1 MTPTAAV
8 RRASVA
14 LGAVVAAALAL
25 PQAAHAHGVVGRLD
39 LPLPAEVFGAA
50 AAGVL
55 VLSFVALAAG
65 WSAPRFETYR
75 ERRLFRLPVIV
86 DVLGGALGLGVFC
99 LTVYAGLAGV
109 DSPLDNLAPT
119 MVYVIVWVGVPFAS
133 LLFGDV
139 FRVLSPWRALA
150 RALGAVAG
158 RVSRGGGAAEP
169 LPYPERLGCWPAV
182 AGVVAFGICELCWAA
197 ANEPTPLALLMLVY
211 VAIQLVGMS
220 LYGVEPWTR
229 RADGLGV
236 YFGLFARLAPL
247 VRRDGALYARAPL
260 VGATRLPEAAGV
272 AALLVVAISVT
283 AFDGAREGPLFN
295 DLVPSVQDAFVEVGF
310 GRPLALELAFVLG
323 LGVTIAVIGA
333 VYTLAVA
340 AMPAPPGGDRAGLGR
355 RFAHTL
361 IPIVAAYVVAHYF
374 SLLVYQGQDDAA
386 PAVRPAGR
394 RRRPARLRRP
404 PDRLHGADR
413 HGHLVRPGR
422 RARRRPRRRARARPR
437 PRAGDLRQPPRRRR
451 LAGRDARADGLL
463 HLPRPL
469 PALGGQRL
477 THAVCRRGGRVPRW
491 AVEMTVRQHQDE
503 LFVLWSAARAEANL
517 AYDAWCGA
525 PGAAAYAVYRAAE
538 DRADAAEFALAAVAA
553 AVRDRREPVAA

>member
-169 LPYPERLGCWPAV
+169 LPYPERLGYWPAV

-374 SLLVYQGQDDAA
+374 SLLVYQGQDTL
-386 PAVRPAGR
+386 
-394 RRRPARLRRP
+394 RLLSDP
-404 PDRLHGADR
+404 LGDGADLLGFADR
-413 HGHLVRPGR
+413 RIDYTVLTATAIWYVQVAALVVGHVAALVLGHD
-422 RARRRPRRRARARPR
+422 RALAIYGS
-437 PRAGDLRQPPRRRR
+437 PRAAVGSQVGMLV
-451 LAGRDARADGLL
+451 LMVCFTCLGLYL
-463 HLPRPL
+463 LS
-469 PALGGQRL
+469 
-477 THAVCRRGGRVPRW
+477 V
-491 AVEMTVRQHQDE
+491 
-503 LFVLWSAARAEANL
+503 AN
-517 AYDAWCGA
+517 A
-525 PGAAAYAVYRAAE
+525 
-538 DRADAAEFALAAVAA
+538 
-553 AVRDRREPVAA
+553 